1 MDYLITT
8 KIIEQKLRI
17 CRPNLYICTE
27 NNQKYREVFD
37 NDANNTINDK
47 EDVISKSDDGEI
59 AIEENNSQICPKQG
73 IKLKR

>member
-1 MDYLITT
+1 M
-8 KIIEQKLRI
+8 
-17 CRPNLYICTE
+17 YICTE

-59 AIEENNSQICPKQG
+59 AIEENIITRKSAQNKE
-73 IKLKR
+73 